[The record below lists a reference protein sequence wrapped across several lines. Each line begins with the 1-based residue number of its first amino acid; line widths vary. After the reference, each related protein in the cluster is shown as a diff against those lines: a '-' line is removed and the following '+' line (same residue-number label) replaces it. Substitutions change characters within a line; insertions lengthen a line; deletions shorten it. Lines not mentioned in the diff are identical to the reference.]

1 MTCVSFL
8 SLRNRRMYQHALVAA
23 YQTDF
28 YTGNHC
34 RAGTQTLHYVGHR
47 KINLGTKNLQVLLER
62 DKMFFFLQMLTT
74 SEKVET

>member
-1 MTCVSFL
+1 
-8 SLRNRRMYQHALVAA
+8 MYQHALVAA